1 MAKGKKT
8 TSTSTNTA
16 KKPKVI
22 IRTYQASDLEAVQR
36 LHSIA
41 TTELIPESI
50 RSKLWSPWTWVVW
63 FTVYS
68 IVLIIIPR
76 LVAVHVDEW
85 VMNIIKVF
93 LSFLWAA
100 IGFAIIIIVSQ
111 RVETIDR
118 IEEANANDLA
128 DPELFY
134 LNYQYNKNGEKERKP
149 QNEQVPSYFWV
160 LTIDDEVC
168 GMVGLTSNKNDIQDQ
183 RKESLVGWKC
193 LLASFFEMLHIPL
206 QLNTYN
212 TKGSKSVFIRKQ
224 IPNTATVTRWTVH
237 PELLNHGF
245 STLLMNRLLT
255 WSNEHGID
263 RVYADTNEC
272 CMAAEQIMERRHGF
286 TLMKRTNVG
295 LFGQYKKLFVSN
307 VPEWISVY
315 GEKSRAAFKKSG

>member
-1 MAKGKKT
+1 MAKGNKKT
-8 TSTSTNTA
+8 TTT

-36 LHSIA
+36 LHGTA

-50 RSKLWSPWTWVVW
+50 RSKLWAPLTWLVW
-63 FTVYS
+63 FAVYS
-68 IVLIIIPR
+68 AILLIIPR
-76 LVAVHVDEW
+76 LITMLQVEEW
-85 VMNIIKVF
+85 VINFTKVF

-100 IGFAIIIIVSQ
+100 VGFAMILIASQ

-134 LNYQYNKNGEKERKP
+134 LNYYYNNNGEKERKP
-149 QNEQVPSYFWV
+149 QKEQVASHFWV
-160 LTIDDEVC
+160 LTLDDEVC
-168 GMVGLTSNKNDIQDQ
+168 GMVGLTSNKHDIDDQ
-183 RKESLVGWKC
+183 RDEVLVGWKC
-193 LLASFFEMLHIPL
+193 ILASFFEIARIPL
-206 QLNTYN
+206 QLKTYN
-212 TKGSKSVFIRKQ
+212 TKSAKSVFIRKQ

-245 STLLMNRLLT
+245 STLLMNRVLT

-272 CMAAEQIMERRHGF
+272 CMAAEQIMTRRHGF
-286 TLMKRTNVG
+286 TLMKRSNIG
-295 LFGQYKKLFVSN
+295 LFGQYKKLYVCN

-315 GEKSRAAFKKSG
+315 GEKSRAGFKKSS